1 MGNTNYSFPKR
12 ISLSQNF
19 MGTMFIIK
27 PMNIT
32 HGKTTHFVG
41 LTKPKQ
47 TYQPSPAG
55 SGQPTHKSQQ
65 LRNM

>member
-1 MGNTNYSFPKR
+1 
-12 ISLSQNF
+12 

>member
-1 MGNTNYSFPKR
+1 MGNIVILSRN
-12 ISLSQNF
+12 ISLTRF
-19 MGTMFIIK
+19 IK

-32 HGKTTHFVG
+32 PSKTTHFEG

-47 TYQPSPAG
+47 TYQQSPAG

-65 LRNM
+65 LRNT